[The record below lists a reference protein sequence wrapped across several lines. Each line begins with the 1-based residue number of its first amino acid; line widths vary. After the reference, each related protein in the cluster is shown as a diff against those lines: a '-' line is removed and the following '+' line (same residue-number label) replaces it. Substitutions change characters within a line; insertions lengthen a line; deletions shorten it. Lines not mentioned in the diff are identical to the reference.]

1 MVEIDAHKKARVEL
15 EEIKKEL
22 EKKNKELESTLDD
35 FYTMRIGIQKDL
47 ELGRIEEEN
56 EKIKRRL
63 DNLKK

>member
-1 MVEIDAHKKARVEL
+1 
-15 EEIKKEL
+15 
-22 EKKNKELESTLDD
+22 
-35 FYTMRIGIQKDL
+35 MRIGIQKDL